1 MIFDSLDN
9 RSSYEDIP
17 GLKQILDALAEI
29 HDTNMPQARVVLD
42 DGRAFLN
49 PVILT
54 TKPLAETRFE
64 AHRRYIDIHCVIQ
77 GEEEIIVN
85 DIHNVKEI
93 QTFSILD
100 DIGFYDSDQ
109 GTVCILKPGQFL
121 VCFPQDAH
129 RVAIAREKPASV
141 MKLVGK
147 LKVNQ

>member
-1 MIFDSLDN
+1 MIFDSLDS

-29 HDTNMPQARVVLD
+29 HDTNLPQTRVVLD
-42 DGRAFLN
+42 EDRAFIN

-54 TKPLAETRFE
+54 TKPLAETHFE
-64 AHRRYIDIHCVIQ
+64 AHRRYADVHCVIQ

-93 QTFSILD
+93 QPFSIPD
-100 DIGFYDSDQ
+100 DFGLYDSDQ